1 LVNSCNTLG
10 VATRERKLM
19 IRIAHMDD
27 AEQAVQVIRKSIAE
41 LCVSDHHNDDEIVQM
56 WLENKTPEHFR
67 SWLGSP
73 NQRLLVAEQDGNIC
87 AVGGAARSGEITVN
101 YVAPDARFQG
111 ISKMMLI
118 ALEQHLRDDGHER
131 AILTSTETAH
141 RFYRSV
147 GYVDAGRPVPWGKLP
162 GYPMVKILVG
172 ANF

>member
-1 LVNSCNTLG
+1 MQYTGGGN
-10 VATRERKLM
+10 ARKKAM
-19 IRIAHMDD
+19 MVRIAHMDD
-27 AEQAVQVIRKSIAE
+27 AEEAVQVIRKSITE

-67 SWLGSP
+67 SSLGSP
-73 NQRLLVAEQDGNIC
+73 NQRLLVAEQDGKMC
-87 AVGGAARSGEITVN
+87 AVGGAARSGEITLN
-101 YVAPDARFQG
+101 YVAPNARFQG

-118 ALEQHLRDDGHER
+118 ALERHLRDEGHER

-162 GYPMVKILVG
+162 GYPMVKILV
-172 ANF
+172 